1 VLMSQR
7 FTSPRAR
14 VESHRAWRRGRCR
27 RAAWCHDRG
36 RDATCGVTVA
46 IVVPCGVVVAVAVV
60 VLHVVVVA
68 VAVVTPCGV
77 ATVVAVVAPRDWSAK
92 EGVSRRKKKRMYE
105 QTVAC
110 EVKSSPSPPSYTMR
124 TKQPRPTMLRSC
136 ACNPHSMPTTLRR
149 PTLRDTKQMAG
160 PCCVLSERVT
170 SRRGTRAMA
179 EPSVLRERHIALEV
193 IRVGPGGP

>member
-1 VLMSQR
+1 MLMSQR

-46 IVVPCGVVVAVAVV
+46 IVAPCGVVVAVAVV
-60 VLHVVVVA
+60 VLVVV

-92 EGVSRRKKKRMYE
+92 EGVSRRKKKRIFKQM
-105 QTVAC
+105 VAC
-110 EVKSSPSPPSYTMR
+110 EVKLSPSLLCADIILPIISYFFF
-124 TKQPRPTMLRSC
+124 LF
-136 ACNPHSMPTTLRR
+136 LF
-149 PTLRDTKQMAG
+149 LD
-160 PCCVLSERVT
+160 
-170 SRRGTRAMA
+170 
-179 EPSVLRERHIALEV
+179 
-193 IRVGPGGP
+193 

>member
-14 VESHRAWRRGRCR
+14 VESHRAWRRRRCR

-46 IVVPCGVVVAVAVV
+46 IVAPCGVVAAVTVV
-60 VLHVVVVA
+60 VLVVV

-92 EGVSRRKKKRMYE
+92 EGVSRRRKKRTYE

-124 TKQPRPTMLRSC
+124 MKQARPTTLRSC
-136 ACNPHSMPTTLRR
+136 TCNPHSMPTTLRR
-149 PTLRDTKQMAG
+149 PTLRDTKQKRQAG

>member
-1 VLMSQR
+1 MHAWSRTAHGAAGAVVGLRGVMIAVVM
-7 FTSPRAR
+7 PRAVSRSLLSRR
-14 VESHRAWRRGRCR
+14 VVLSSRSRSLCWLSWSQSSHR
-27 RAAWCHDRG
+27 
-36 RDATCGVTVA
+36 
-46 IVVPCGVVVAVAVV
+46 V
-60 VLHVVVVA
+60 VLR
-68 VAVVTPCGV
+68 P
-77 ATVVAVVAPRDWSAK
+77 WWLS
-92 EGVSRRKKKRMYE
+92 SRRVTGPQKRELVEEKKKRTYE

-124 TKQPRPTMLRSC
+124 TKQPRPTTLRSC